1 MKEFHKKESPFQ
13 GITGFAGGATGLRMS
28 SAATKSYVDDVFS
41 TYLYTG
47 NATAR
52 SITNNVDLSGKGG
65 MVWTKRR
72 SGTGNNTIYDTER
85 GATYY
90 IRTNLDNA
98 QTNDAN
104 TLSSFNSDGFSLG
117 SDTTSN
123 DSGTF
128 GSWSFRESPG
138 FFDVVSYTGNGSNRL
153 IDHSLGSVP
162 GMMMVKC
169 TSETRDWVV
178 WHRNLESA
186 PNYASGYTSGDYY
199 LTLNSNAARSSIDTN
214 VWDRIDPTATQFKV
228 GTSDFTNKDG
238 ESYIAYIFAGGS
250 ANSYA
255 LANSVDFDGSG
266 DDLTI
271 GSSSDWGLGTGD
283 FTWEAWIKP
292 TEAWTSGVWETVFM
306 VGTSPETGGLWI
318 GKNTSDQFVVRAFSD
333 QDLLTWDALPPVGEW
348 THVAAARSGTTLK
361 LFYNGSEQKSVTTSY
376 DFQTGSNARI
386 ANDGHSQRFAG
397 KVSNL
402 RLVKGT
408 AVYTSD
414 FVPSDTLTNITNTVL
429 LCCNNSSI
437 TGSTVTPATIT
448 SNGTPAADTDTPPFS
463 DAAANIFGENEDRGI
478 VTCGT
483 YEGNGNASGPQVT
496 CGFEPQWLM
505 IKNADSTQNWVTFD
519 CMRGI
524 VTGGDDSWLYPNGT
538 NAEIAADYIELTS
551 TGFKLTAAADLVNGN
566 GHTMIWCAIRR
577 PDGYV
582 GKPPSAGTDVFS
594 TSDGLG
600 TSEPFSFT
608 SGFPVDFWLHR
619 QPAQTRD
626 WFTSARLIGDKY
638 VFTNTADDE
647 DTTAGG
653 ITYDSNTQVGYGYNS
668 AWQAWCWKRYSGM
681 DVVTYVGDGV
691 AGRTI
696 SHSLNKTPEMI
707 WVKKRDAVG
716 NWRVGHKGLNG
727 GTDPWNYNLQI
738 ETGVENSYDVWN
750 NTSPTSTYFSLSSA
764 GDVNG
769 STNTFIA
776 MLFSSVDNISKVG
789 YYTGNGT
796 SSNTITVGFQP
807 RFILFRGSDIGG
819 PWRVLDSL
827 RGMSSGNDGSLSLNT
842 NAAAVTNFDWLDVT
856 STGFTINT
864 TDGEANAS
872 GQNYIYYAHA

>member
-1 MKEFHKKESPFQ
+1 
-13 GITGFAGGATGLRMS
+13 
-28 SAATKSYVDDVFS
+28 
-41 TYLYTG
+41 
-47 NATAR
+47 
-52 SITNNVDLSGKGG
+52 
-65 MVWTKRR
+65 
-72 SGTGNNTIYDTER
+72 
-85 GATYY
+85 
-90 IRTNLDNA
+90 
-98 QTNDAN
+98 
-104 TLSSFNSDGFSLG
+104 
-117 SDTTSN
+117 
-123 DSGTF
+123 
-128 GSWSFRESPG
+128 
-138 FFDVVSYTGNGSNRL
+138 
-153 IDHSLGSVP
+153 
-162 GMMMVKC
+162 
-169 TSETRDWVV
+169 
-178 WHRNLESA
+178 
-186 PNYASGYTSGDYY
+186 
-199 LTLNSNAARSSIDTN
+199 
-214 VWDRIDPTATQFKV
+214 TATQFKV

-448 SNGTPAADTDTPPFS
+448 FNGTPAADTDTPPFS

-505 IKNADSTQNWVTFD
+505 IKNADSTQNWVTLD

-582 GKPPSAGTDVFS
+582 GKP
-594 TSDGLG
+594 
-600 TSEPFSFT
+600 
-608 SGFPVDFWLHR
+608 
-619 QPAQTRD
+619 
-626 WFTSARLIGDKY
+626 
-638 VFTNTADDE
+638 
-647 DTTAGG
+647 
-653 ITYDSNTQVGYGYNS
+653 
-668 AWQAWCWKRYSGM
+668 
-681 DVVTYVGDGV
+681 
-691 AGRTI
+691 
-696 SHSLNKTPEMI
+696 
-707 WVKKRDAVG
+707 
-716 NWRVGHKGLNG
+716 
-727 GTDPWNYNLQI
+727 
-738 ETGVENSYDVWN
+738 
-750 NTSPTSTYFSLSSA
+750 
-764 GDVNG
+764 
-769 STNTFIA
+769 
-776 MLFSSVDNISKVG
+776 
-789 YYTGNGT
+789 
-796 SSNTITVGFQP
+796 
-807 RFILFRGSDIGG
+807 
-819 PWRVLDSL
+819 
-827 RGMSSGNDGSLSLNT
+827 
-842 NAAAVTNFDWLDVT
+842 
-856 STGFTINT
+856 
-864 TDGEANAS
+864 
-872 GQNYIYYAHA
+872 